1 MKDRAYAKIN
11 LCLDIAGVRDDGYH
25 ELKMIMVPVNFY
37 DVLEM
42 EPAEETSLAVNRSY
56 LPVNEKNTII
66 SAVRVM
72 QEMYGFRTEFACRL
86 SKHIPTRAG
95 LAGGSADAASAIRM
109 MDTMLGLHMSR
120 EEKIEAAKRVG
131 SDVPFCMFN
140 EPSYVEG
147 RGDILYPFDV
157 RTPMDILLVKPRRG
171 VSTKEAFAL
180 SDSRPLVHP
189 DCLAMRKA
197 LMENDY
203 EGVCRNL
210 GNSLEA
216 ASLELVSEIRK
227 IKEELQE
234 RGFDGVLM
242 SGSGSTVFG
251 LTRSRALLE
260 ETMDELRRRH
270 YFVRHTNILTDRSK
284 GL

>member
-1 MKDRAYAKIN
+1 
-11 LCLDIAGVRDDGYH
+11 
-25 ELKMIMVPVNFY
+25 
-37 DVLEM
+37 
-42 EPAEETSLAVNRSY
+42 
-56 LPVNEKNTII
+56 
-66 SAVRVM
+66 
-72 QEMYGFRTEFACRL
+72 
-86 SKHIPTRAG
+86 
-95 LAGGSADAASAIRM
+95 M